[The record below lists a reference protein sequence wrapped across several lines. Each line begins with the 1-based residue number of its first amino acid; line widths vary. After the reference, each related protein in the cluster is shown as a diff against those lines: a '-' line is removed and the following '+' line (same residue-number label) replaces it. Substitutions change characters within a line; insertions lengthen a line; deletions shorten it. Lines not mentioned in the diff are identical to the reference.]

1 MKKSLIAVLMV
12 VGALLPASGGARTAD
27 FNCTGF
33 ATGGTF
39 ANVVVPAGQSCT
51 LDHVRVTGNVTVKTA
66 ASLSVTTSSGDST
79 IAGKITGNACDSIDL
94 ESTGLSFRI
103 VVGGD
108 LNITNCTGSSFS
120 GGRGSSGPGTP
131 PQSLLIGGNTKCA
144 GNQDE
149 CVFDY
154 AIIAGNLDCSGKLRL
169 HAAVG
174 RDREQRDREQQHGC
188 RGDDREQRDRRQS
201 RLQRERAG
209 CDQFRQPEHGVGNQV
224 RTVFG
229 AVLGC

>member
-33 ATGGTF
+33 STGGTF
-39 ANVVVPAGQSCT
+39 ANVVVPAGQSCV
-51 LDHVRVTGNVTVKTA
+51 LDHARVTGNVTVKTA
-66 ASLSVTTSSGDST
+66 ASLSVTTTSGDST
-79 IAGKITGNACDSIDL
+79 IAGKVTGNACDFIDL
-94 ESTGLSFRI
+94 ESTGASFRI

-108 LNITNCTGSSFS
+108 VNITNCTGSSFS

-131 PQSLLIGGNTKCA
+131 PQSLLIGGNTKCS

-154 AIIAGNLDCSGKLRL
+154 AIIAGNLDCSGNF
-169 HAAVG
+169 
-174 RDREQRDREQQHGC
+174 GC
-188 RGDDREQRDRRQS
+188 TLQS
-201 RLQRERAG
+201 DAIG
-209 CDQFRQPEHGVGNQV
+209 NNVTANNNTGVGATIVNGAIAGNLACSGNV
-224 RTVFG
+224 PGATNSGTPNTVSGTRSGQCSAPF
-229 AVLGC
+229 